1 MLYLSDPPGV
11 SGDVRRRMLD
21 GLAALNSER
30 LAATGDPEINARIA
44 EVREQLT
51 LLRDYL

>member
-1 MLYLSDPPGV
+1 MAEAPAD
-11 SGDVRRRMLD
+11 
-21 GLAALNSER
+21 
-30 LAATGDPEINARIA
+30 TGARIA

>member
-1 MLYLSDPPGV
+1 MAEA
-11 SGDVRRRMLD
+11 LD
-21 GLAALNSER
+21 
-30 LAATGDPEINARIA
+30 THARIA

>member
-1 MLYLSDPPGV
+1 MTEAPD
-11 SGDVRRRMLD
+11 
-21 GLAALNSER
+21 
-30 LAATGDPEINARIA
+30 TGARIA

>member
-1 MLYLSDPPGV
+1 MAEAP
-11 SGDVRRRMLD
+11 LD
-21 GLAALNSER
+21 
-30 LAATGDPEINARIA
+30 TGARIA

>member
-1 MLYLSDPPGV
+1 VLRIRSGRAAWIHSPP
-11 SGDVRRRMLD
+11 M
-21 GLAALNSER
+21 SE
-30 LAATGDPEINARIA
+30 APEINARIA

>member
-1 MLYLSDPPGV
+1 MAEA
-11 SGDVRRRMLD
+11 LD
-21 GLAALNSER
+21 
-30 LAATGDPEINARIA
+30 TNARIA

>member
-1 MLYLSDPPGV
+1 MAEAPD
-11 SGDVRRRMLD
+11 
-21 GLAALNSER
+21 
-30 LAATGDPEINARIA
+30 TNARIA

>member
-1 MLYLSDPPGV
+1 MAEVPD
-11 SGDVRRRMLD
+11 
-21 GLAALNSER
+21 
-30 LAATGDPEINARIA
+30 TGARIA

>member
-1 MLYLSDPPGV
+1 M
-11 SGDVRRRMLD
+11 
-21 GLAALNSER
+21 AEA
-30 LAATGDPEINARIA
+30 PEIGARIA

>member
-1 MLYLSDPPGV
+1 MTEAVDT
-11 SGDVRRRMLD
+11 D
-21 GLAALNSER
+21 
-30 LAATGDPEINARIA
+30 ARIA

>member
-1 MLYLSDPPGV
+1 M
-11 SGDVRRRMLD
+11 
-21 GLAALNSER
+21 SE
-30 LAATGDPEINARIA
+30 APEINARIA

>member
-1 MLYLSDPPGV
+1 LQVPSAWIHSPP
-11 SGDVRRRMLD
+11 M
-21 GLAALNSER
+21 SE
-30 LAATGDPEINARIA
+30 APEINARIA

>member
-1 MLYLSDPPGV
+1 VTEG
-11 SGDVRRRMLD
+11 LD
-21 GLAALNSER
+21 
-30 LAATGDPEINARIA
+30 TNARIG

>member
-1 MLYLSDPPGV
+1 MAEAPD
-11 SGDVRRRMLD
+11 
-21 GLAALNSER
+21 
-30 LAATGDPEINARIA
+30 THARIA

>member
-1 MLYLSDPPGV
+1 MAEAPD
-11 SGDVRRRMLD
+11 
-21 GLAALNSER
+21 
-30 LAATGDPEINARIA
+30 TGARIA

>member
-1 MLYLSDPPGV
+1 M
-11 SGDVRRRMLD
+11 
-21 GLAALNSER
+21 SE
-30 LAATGDPEINARIA
+30 APDTNARIA

>member
-1 MLYLSDPPGV
+1 MAEAVDT
-11 SGDVRRRMLD
+11 D
-21 GLAALNSER
+21 
-30 LAATGDPEINARIA
+30 ARIA

>member
-1 MLYLSDPPGV
+1 MTEA
-11 SGDVRRRMLD
+11 LD
-21 GLAALNSER
+21 
-30 LAATGDPEINARIA
+30 TNARIA

>member
-1 MLYLSDPPGV
+1 M
-11 SGDVRRRMLD
+11 
-21 GLAALNSER
+21 SE
-30 LAATGDPEINARIA
+30 APEVNARIA

>member
-1 MLYLSDPPGV
+1 VTCRDRIVGPASGGSLAWIHSPP
-11 SGDVRRRMLD
+11 M
-21 GLAALNSER
+21 SE
-30 LAATGDPEINARIA
+30 APETNARIA

>member
-1 MLYLSDPPGV
+1 MIKECHNSDSIWPRQRHPDRV
-11 SGDVRRRMLD
+11 PSPSM
-21 GLAALNSER
+21 SE
-30 LAATGDPEINARIA
+30 AVDTSARIA

>member
-1 MLYLSDPPGV
+1 M
-11 SGDVRRRMLD
+11 
-21 GLAALNSER
+21 SE
-30 LAATGDPEINARIA
+30 APETNARIA

>member
-1 MLYLSDPPGV
+1 MTE
-11 SGDVRRRMLD
+11 
-21 GLAALNSER
+21 A
-30 LAATGDPEINARIA
+30 PETNARIA

>member
-1 MLYLSDPPGV
+1 M
-11 SGDVRRRMLD
+11 
-21 GLAALNSER
+21 SE
-30 LAATGDPEINARIA
+30 APDINARIA

>member
-1 MLYLSDPPGV
+1 VTEAVD
-11 SGDVRRRMLD
+11 
-21 GLAALNSER
+21 
-30 LAATGDPEINARIA
+30 TNARIA

>member
-1 MLYLSDPPGV
+1 MAEA
-11 SGDVRRRMLD
+11 LD
-21 GLAALNSER
+21 IE
-30 LAATGDPEINARIA
+30 TRIA